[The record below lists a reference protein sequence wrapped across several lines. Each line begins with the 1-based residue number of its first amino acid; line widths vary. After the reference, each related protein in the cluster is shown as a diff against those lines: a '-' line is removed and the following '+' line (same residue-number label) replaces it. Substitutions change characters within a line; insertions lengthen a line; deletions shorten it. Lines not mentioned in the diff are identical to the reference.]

1 MWVGIRCTI
10 CLWISL
16 SPSCVWCI
24 MCFPL
29 VHCALCVVHNA
40 LCVVHNALGAMSG
53 LTFVVWQSDTGCLL
67 CAVPGVGCGRRAGAG
82 DVPEGHARVGR
93 GQQLGLDAHE
103 RARLRLAPLR
113 APRPGLRAHDP
124 APATKA
130 GHSPGLGLGRG
141 PSCNGLVHLRAAEAV
156 SLACFDLW
164 SYFLLQIGNVVF
176 DVST

>member
-1 MWVGIRCTI
+1 
-10 CLWISL
+10 
-16 SPSCVWCI
+16 

-29 VHCALCVVHNA
+29 VHCALCVVCNV
-40 LCVVHNALGAMSG
+40 LCATSG
-53 LTFVVWQSDTGCLL
+53 LTFLVWQSDTGCIL

-103 RARLRLAPLR
+103 RARLGLGPLL
-113 APRPGLRAHDP
+113 APRPGVRAHDP

-130 GHSPGLGLGRG
+130 GHSPGFSPGPN

-176 DVST
+176 DV

>member
-1 MWVGIRCTI
+1 MRGHWLHYLLVDF
-10 CLWISL
+10 S
-16 SPSCVWCI
+16 
-24 MCFPL
+24 FPL
-29 VHCALCVVHNA
+29 VRVVYNVFPSCAMRIVRCVLGVMYDVLC
-40 LCVVHNALGAMSG
+40 AMSA

-93 GQQLGLDAHE
+93 GQQLGLGAHE
-103 RARLRLAPLR
+103 RARLGLGPLR

-124 APATKA
+124 APATEA
-130 GHSPGLGLGRG
+130 GHSPGLGLGPD
-141 PSCNGLVHLRAAEAV
+141 PSCNGPFHLRAAEAV